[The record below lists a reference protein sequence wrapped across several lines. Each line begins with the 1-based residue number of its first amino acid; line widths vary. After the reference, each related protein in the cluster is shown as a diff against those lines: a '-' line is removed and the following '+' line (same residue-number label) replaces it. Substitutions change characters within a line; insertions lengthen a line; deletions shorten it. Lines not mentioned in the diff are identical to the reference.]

1 MLCKHYRNQIK
12 WKNDRLITVKS
23 AHRFDGLDFFFIFD
37 VVPNPG
43 LGTHSIFPSTTS
55 AQSLLETVEIFPEN
69 VNLVKPGFWGGLKPK
84 PDHVV
89 VTFIEGFFCHFY
101 ACRSWSLHL
110 AKSFETW
117 FELFWHIFIYLNEL
131 EFCQIA

>member
-1 MLCKHYRNQIK
+1 MVKATWDIIGLIFLIYQSIIIPYRVSFNSYATGGFDVFEK
-12 WKNDRLITVKS
+12 LI
-23 AHRFDGLDFFFIFD
+23 DFFFIFD

-43 LGTHSIFPSTTS
+43 IGTHSIFPSTTS

-89 VTFIEGFFCHFY
+89 VTFIEGFFRHFL
-101 ACRSWSLHL
+101 RL
-110 AKSFETW
+110 
-117 FELFWHIFIYLNEL
+117 
-131 EFCQIA
+131 